1 MPNGELYV
9 CTTSETL
16 PLGTKYTAEF
26 RPAQFWISIG
36 GKEVKAKGNLEGT
49 IMPVILEGQG
59 NQGPSGSQ

>member
-36 GKEVKAKGNLEGT
+36 GKEVEAKVNLER
-49 IMPVILEGQG
+49 IMMPIELEGQG
-59 NQGPSGSQ
+59 SQGPSGAQ